1 MPVMGRRL
9 LVATLLLLVL
19 AAAFW
24 RLDFRAARS
33 DSHAQSQVTTIG
45 GGRGGE
51 PARPQDG
58 LAIYVVGNGDLA
70 KATAEGLARTLE
82 TSPGFGRI
90 DVLGV
95 MPQATGRPALVVE
108 VEELDATWTPIY
120 ARARLVV
127 TADYASDGDL
137 SWRHQP
143 TISAGAS
150 GPQVLLNGRVELS
163 DVTWGITSRRAYDKA
178 LGGQVAAEVGK
189 ALAGALSNPAFQA
202 PAALGSN

>member
-1 MPVMGRRL
+1 M
-9 LVATLLLLVL
+9 
-19 AAAFW
+19 
-24 RLDFRAARS
+24 
-33 DSHAQSQVTTIG
+33 
-45 GGRGGE
+45 
-51 PARPQDG
+51 
-58 LAIYVVGNGDLA
+58 VGNGDLA

-127 TADYASDGDL
+127 AAAYASDGDL

-150 GPQVLLNGRVELS
+150 GPQVLLNGKVELS
-163 DVTWGITSRRAYDKA
+163 DVTWGITSRRAYDRA